1 MIGQNSRR
9 IGPRFDRGNWSGP
22 RFFRGYRRPVFF
34 YARPGYYRFSGR
46 GHQLTAEQQALGS
59 SAAEVARLF
68 AIAARSAH
76 GDAEKQGQLRA
87 FLERSRTELS
97 QFIQGSSQHP
107 QQANAEN
114 APQVEHA

>member
-9 IGPRFDRGNWSGP
+9 IGPRFGRSNWSGP

-87 FLERSRTELS
+87 FLERSRKELS
-97 QFIQGSSQHP
+97 EFIYGSGQHP
-107 QQANAEN
+107 QQANTEN
-114 APQVEHA
+114 APEVERA